1 MPFSHLKS
9 VLTLSLLFTQNVL
22 ATAVDFSD
30 YGPLRSYAQSP
41 AQAGSLTPM
50 LRSGFSLPEG
60 QKELHLSASAASVWA
75 ETDDYFAD
83 YYHNT
88 LEGGLTWQVNDKWMI
103 DTSYHWRFS
112 GDNHLDSVT
121 MWFHDAFGF
130 SQNGREDAAKHQN
143 QIFSKDAVNQ
153 QDISGENL
161 NNVVILYVG
170 YQLFENQYQ
179 GLSLGGSLYY
189 NYVDSVPFEDESFE
203 QALQLNYSFRY
214 EKHHVHSTAA
224 VSFRQGNEVLS
235 GISYDNHAYSVN
247 LGYEYL
253 TSRHGWLLELHHYQ
267 GLLETENDFSK
278 ASNEILLGD
287 RYYLDT
293 SAIEFSIVE
302 NYFNMDNST
311 DIAFNIG
318 YRVKF

>member
-1 MPFSHLKS
+1 MPLLPLKPT
-9 VLTLSLLFTQNVL
+9 LALSLLLVPNAFANT
-22 ATAVDFSD
+22 VDYHD

-41 AQAGSLTPM
+41 TQAGSLTPM

-88 LEGGLTWQVNDKWMI
+88 LEGGLSWQINDKWLL

-112 GDNHLDSVT
+112 GDNHLDSLT

-143 QIFSKDAVNQ
+143 QIFSKDGINQ
-153 QDISGENL
+153 QNISGETL
-161 NNVVILYVG
+161 NNAITLYLG
-170 YQLFENQYQ
+170 YQLFENSHH

-189 NYVDSVPFEDESFE
+189 NYVDAGPFENEVFE

-214 EKHHVHSTAA
+214 GNHYFHSTAA

-235 GISYDNHAYSVN
+235 GIRYDNHAYTVN
-247 LGYEYL
+247 LGYEYI
-253 TSRHGWLLELHHYQ
+253 TGRHGWLIELHHYQ

-278 ASNEILLGD
+278 ASNEILLGY
-287 RYYLDT
+287 RYYLDN
-293 SAIEFSIVE
+293 SAIEFAIVE

-318 YRVKF
+318 YRVKI

>member
-1 MPFSHLKS
+1 MPLLPQKPT
-9 VLTLSLLFTQNVL
+9 LALSLLLVPNAFANT
-22 ATAVDFSD
+22 VDYHD

-41 AQAGSLTPM
+41 TQAGSLTPM

-88 LEGGLTWQVNDKWMI
+88 LEGGLSWQINDKWLL

-143 QIFSKDAVNQ
+143 QIFSKDGINQ
-153 QDISGENL
+153 QNISGETL
-161 NNVVILYVG
+161 NNAITLYLG
-170 YQLFENQYQ
+170 YQLFENSHH

-189 NYVDSVPFEDESFE
+189 NYVDTGPFENEAFE

-214 EKHHVHSTAA
+214 GNHYFHSTGA

-235 GISYDNHAYSVN
+235 GIRYDNHAYTVN
-247 LGYEYL
+247 LGYEYI
-253 TSRHGWLLELHHYQ
+253 TGRHGWLIELHHYQ

-278 ASNEILLGD
+278 ASNEILLGY
-287 RYYLDT
+287 RYYLDN
-293 SAIEFSIVE
+293 SAIEFAIVE

-318 YRVKF
+318 YRVKL

>member
-1 MPFSHLKS
+1 MPLLPLKPT
-9 VLTLSLLFTQNVL
+9 LALSLLLVPNAFANT
-22 ATAVDFSD
+22 VDYHD

-41 AQAGSLTPM
+41 TQAGSLTPM

-60 QKELHLSASAASVWA
+60 QKELHLSVSAASVWA

-88 LEGGLTWQVNDKWMI
+88 LEGGLSWQINDKWLL

-143 QIFSKDAVNQ
+143 QIFSKDGINQ
-153 QDISGENL
+153 QNISGETL
-161 NNVVILYVG
+161 NNAITLYLG
-170 YQLFENQYQ
+170 YQLFENSHH

-189 NYVDSVPFEDESFE
+189 NYVDTGPFENEAFE

-214 EKHHVHSTAA
+214 ANHYFHSTAA
-224 VSFRQGNEVLS
+224 VGFRQGNEVLS
-235 GISYDNHAYSVN
+235 GIRYDNHAYTVN
-247 LGYEYL
+247 LGYEYI
-253 TSRHGWLLELHHYQ
+253 TGRHGWLIELHHYQ

-278 ASNEILLGD
+278 ASNEILLGY
-287 RYYLDT
+287 RYYLDN
-293 SAIEFSIVE
+293 SAIEFAIVE

-318 YRVKF
+318 YRVKL

>member
-9 VLTLSLLFTQNVL
+9 VLTLSLLFPPNVL

-30 YGPLRSYAQSP
+30 YGPLRTYAQSP

-60 QKELHLSASAASVWA
+60 QKELHL
-75 ETDDYFAD
+75 T
-83 YYHNT
+83 
-88 LEGGLTWQVNDKWMI
+88 G
-103 DTSYHWRFS
+103 YHWRFS

-143 QIFSKDAVNQ
+143 QIFSKDGVNQ

-189 NYVDSVPFEDESFE
+189 NYVDSGPFEDESFE

-253 TSRHGWLLELHHYQ
+253 TGVQ
-267 GLLETENDFSK
+267 
-278 ASNEILLGD
+278 
-287 RYYLDT
+287 
-293 SAIEFSIVE
+293 
-302 NYFNMDNST
+302 
-311 DIAFNIG
+311 
-318 YRVKF
+318 